1 MRYVS
6 GFFATGLMLLV
17 VLFVGCG
24 GGMTPFEDTSN
35 YSGLILDGWT
45 AYNNNEFAEAQS
57 LFSGAMKVDPDRA
70 EGYIGDGWS
79 LFMRQKPDS
88 ALVIFYKGFEYARTG
103 QDSLDTICGVSGC
116 YLARGENTR
125 VISYLDRFDLDRF
138 ENEFPLENHDFF
150 LDRGDLELTYA
161 LAFYRLKIYSSAE
174 GPDPNNA
181 VFHMNR
187 ALPAPFTYTDP
198 RDLMERMTE
207 YFNQSQGIPF

>member
-1 MRYVS
+1 MRFVY
-6 GFFATGLMLLV
+6 GFLAACLMLFMVLV
-17 VLFVGCG
+17 DGCG

-45 AYNNNEFAEAQS
+45 AYNNNEFAEAQA
-57 LFSGAMKVDPDRA
+57 LFSEAIGVDPARA
-70 EGYIGDGWS
+70 EGYIGDGWA

-88 ALVIFYKGFEYARTG
+88 ALVVFFKGFEYAGTG
-103 QDSLDTICGVSGC
+103 RDSLDTICGVSGC

-125 VISYLDRFDLDRF
+125 VISYLDRFDLDRL
-138 ENEFPLENHDFF
+138 ENEFPLEHHDFF

-161 LAFYRLKIYSSAE
+161 LAFYRLKIYSSTE

-181 VFHMNR
+181 VFHMNQ
-187 ALPAPFTYTDP
+187 ALPAPFAYSDP
-198 RDLMERMTE
+198 GDLMERMTE